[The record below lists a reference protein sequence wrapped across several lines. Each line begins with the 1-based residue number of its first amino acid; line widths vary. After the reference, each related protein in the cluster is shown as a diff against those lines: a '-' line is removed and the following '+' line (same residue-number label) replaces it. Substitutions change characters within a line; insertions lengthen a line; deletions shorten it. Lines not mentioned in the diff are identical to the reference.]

1 MAAPNGATDATG
13 GNFFKS
19 NISMAKK
26 NEQKWEMKY
35 EQLKNYIQEHHHL
48 PDKKKVDNRG
58 LLNWWKYNKKM
69 IKLGQLDAE
78 RVARLQELSDMR
90 SL

>member
-1 MAAPNGATDATG
+1 MAE
-13 GNFFKS
+13 
-19 NISMAKK
+19 K

-48 PDKKKVDNRG
+48 PDKKKMDNRG

-69 IKLGQLDAE
+69 SKLGQLDAE

>member
-1 MAAPNGATDATG
+1 MAE
-13 GNFFKS
+13 
-19 NISMAKK
+19 K

-69 IKLGQLDAE
+69 SKLGQLDAE
-78 RVARLQELSDMR
+78 RVARIQELSDMR

>member
-1 MAAPNGATDATG
+1 
-13 GNFFKS
+13 
-19 NISMAKK
+19 MAKK

-48 PDKKKVDNRG
+48 PDKKKMDNRG

-69 IKLGQLDAE
+69 SKLGQLDAE